1 MITSLRLVDFKNFAD
16 ENLRVGPFTVIVGTN
31 ASGKSNVR
39 DALRFLHGIGRGYA
53 LAEIIGGKC
62 GAGGQVEW
70 APIRGAA
77 GEVVRFGQPGFF
89 LEVELTL
96 NESKVVYSIRVKRD
110 EGEQTLFR
118 VTGEQLK
125 FGRDDIYSS
134 HPDTPEP
141 VCAQG
146 DCAHLLLRMGK
157 TGQQRKL
164 GPRVVFRPD
173 QPALTQI
180 MEHRNVARSH
190 KDKIQLVI
198 NALASIRFL
207 DPSPDLMRKPTFPEQ
222 TVLGDRGENLSTVL
236 QEICKNPKRAAVLYE
251 WVCALT
257 PMDVEKLNFPRD
269 PITGLVQFVVGESN
283 KREVSAF
290 SASDGTLRF
299 LAILAALLGGHSAL
313 PDKEVTRLYVFEEI
327 NHGIHS
333 SRLSLLLDL
342 VEGQTA
348 KGGLQVITTTHSSNL
363 LAMIGDDT
371 FQNTSVVSR
380 LSDTDAAVIRPVC
393 DLHRSNELRQSQ
405 GLDRLH
411 TSGWMEDILVFTEND
426 GERAK

>member
-16 ENLRVGPFTVIVGTN
+16 ENLRVGPFTAIVGVN

-39 DALRFLHGIGRGYA
+39 DAFRFLHGIGRGYA
-53 LAEIIGGKC
+53 LAKIIGGKF

-70 APIRGAA
+70 ASIRGAA
-77 GEVVRFGQPGFF
+77 GEIVRFGQPGFF
-89 LEVELTL
+89 LQVELTL
-96 NESKVVYSIRVKRD
+96 NQSKVVYSIRVKCD
-110 EGEQTLFR
+110 DGEQTVFR
-118 VTGEQLK
+118 VTDEQLT
-125 FGRDDIYSS
+125 FGRKDIYAS
-134 HPDTPEP
+134 HPGAPDL
-141 VCAQG
+141 VRNQG
-146 DCAHLLLRMGK
+146 DPAHLLLRMGK

-164 GPRVVFRPD
+164 GPRIAFRPD

-180 MEHRNVARSH
+180 KEHRNVARSH
-190 KDKIQLVI
+190 KDKIQLVMD
-198 NALASIRFL
+198 ALVNIRFL
-207 DPSPDLMRKPTFPEQ
+207 DPLPDLMRKPAFPGQ
-222 TVLGDRGENLSTVL
+222 TVLGDHGENLSTVL

-257 PMDVEKLNFPRD
+257 PMDVEKFYFPRD
-269 PITGLVQFVVGESN
+269 PITGLVQFVIGESN

-299 LAILAALLGGHSAL
+299 LAILAALLGEHSAL
-313 PDKEVTRLYVFEEI
+313 PGREVTRLYVFEEI

-333 SRLSLLLDL
+333 SQLSLLRDL

-363 LAMIGDDT
+363 LAMFSDDA

-380 LSDTDAAVIRPVC
+380 LPDTDDAVIRPAC
-393 DLHRSNELRQSQ
+393 DLHRSKELRQSQ
-405 GLDRLH
+405 GLGRLH
-411 TSGWMEDILVFTEND
+411 AAGWMEDMLAF
-426 GERAK
+426 AKEDRKQNE